1 MKYKI
6 LWRAGL
12 KRHKGSLT
20 GVFLLMMFV
29 TLAMGTVLTVW
40 MNSDRYIRSEIRRAG
55 FGDLTAWVSNISDAG
70 SLVSEITGLE
80 VVERVEKQD
89 VIYSNYTANEWESD
103 SEGQLISISGREKRY
118 RFFKD
123 DLSGYQEKAPEIRKG
138 EVYVSPSL
146 VSMSGVTVGDEIV
159 FSVAR
164 SGRGINGKI
173 SLKVKGFYEDPF
185 MGSSM
190 IGMKGFLISPE
201 DEKQI
206 RMIVGGAGK
215 NALAKNG
222 AMLHIFAE
230 SPDKITVSELN
241 RTLNENTGL
250 AKYAEFVHSESVIAG
265 FMLILQ
271 NSFSGL
277 LIAFVVVLLFAV
289 LVTLGH
295 SLGSGIEADYV
306 NMGILKTMG
315 FTTGMLR
322 RIQLMQYL
330 AAVLSGMVLGI
341 LISLPCSRFL
351 CAVTITTTG
360 IRIPSALPVG
370 WCIAACLIL
379 LLLLTLFIYGKTGK
393 VGNITPMRAIRNN
406 AAGGNGRAFR
416 RNTRLLIG
424 KGFALRLAIRQL
436 ITGKRRYTGACL
448 VAVLLVF
455 FASLVGRMDSW
466 LGSDGKGMMDAFNPA
481 EHDIGVQV
489 FGNLTSEGV
498 EDLVR
503 SYSGI
508 TDSYLLAMPQVSV
521 NGTSYTANVITEPE
535 RFHMLQGK
543 TCQRDDEIV
552 LTEFVASDLNV
563 DVGDVITVK
572 GDAGSEDYTVSG
584 IYQCAN
590 DMGSNVGMNREGYL
604 KVGKDNPHLW
614 CYHYFL
620 QDTTKKREITEALEQ
635 TYGGDVH
642 VHENSWPGLYGIIT
656 AMHAL
661 LVFMY
666 GMVVLF
672 TLIVTGM
679 AGGRILAAEKRDLG
693 IYKAIGFTSTRL
705 RLTFA
710 LRFFLTGAVG
720 SIIGILLAAVGT
732 DSLVSAVMKLA
743 GISNFSSHPGI
754 VSILLPGV
762 VVSLLFGCFAYLAS
776 REIRCVDVTVL
787 VGQE

>member
-1 MKYKI
+1 MGMKYKI

-489 FGNLTSEGV
+489 FGNLT
-498 EDLVR
+498 
-503 SYSGI
+503 
-508 TDSYLLAMPQVSV
+508 
-521 NGTSYTANVITEPE
+521 
-535 RFHMLQGK
+535 
-543 TCQRDDEIV
+543 
-552 LTEFVASDLNV
+552 
-563 DVGDVITVK
+563 
-572 GDAGSEDYTVSG
+572 
-584 IYQCAN
+584 
-590 DMGSNVGMNREGYL
+590 
-604 KVGKDNPHLW
+604 
-614 CYHYFL
+614 
-620 QDTTKKREITEALEQ
+620 
-635 TYGGDVH
+635 
-642 VHENSWPGLYGIIT
+642 
-656 AMHAL
+656 
-661 LVFMY
+661 
-666 GMVVLF
+666 
-672 TLIVTGM
+672 
-679 AGGRILAAEKRDLG
+679 
-693 IYKAIGFTSTRL
+693 
-705 RLTFA
+705 
-710 LRFFLTGAVG
+710 
-720 SIIGILLAAVGT
+720 
-732 DSLVSAVMKLA
+732 
-743 GISNFSSHPGI
+743 
-754 VSILLPGV
+754 
-762 VVSLLFGCFAYLAS
+762 
-776 REIRCVDVTVL
+776 
-787 VGQE
+787 